1 LGERDRLVPVEGREG
16 GRGPTLDALAGIA
29 LTGWGLLIGL
39 APLRDNSFLTHLAT
53 GRLIV
58 ADGIP
63 RSDPYS
69 FTARGEPWVVQSWLA
84 STIYGR
90 VERWWGADGLR
101 VLMGLTTAAIT
112 ALVWRLTRP
121 AASLIG
127 RVGVTGLVVAIGTE
141 AWSERPL
148 LLGLLFLCLL
158 LLMAEDGLDPRW
170 AIPVMWLWVNV
181 HGSFPLGLV
190 AVGLLLAGR
199 RLDGEPVDVEKRVL
213 LWAVVG
219 TLLGGIN
226 PLGPRILVF
235 PLELLARSEVLQ
247 LITEWRA
254 PTFDTFGQRLFILQA
269 VVAVVLVVRRPRY
282 RIVLPLV
289 LFTAAA
295 LIGLRNIPVA
305 SIALV
310 PGMAWGLQGVGTISG
325 HRRSPVITAGCG
337 LLAALFVVLGTSTL
351 GERDYDLEGY
361 PVAAVAWMDDQGMLG
376 PESRVVSRDFAGN
389 YLEAVYGDDARVFM
403 DDRYDMFPSPIPE
416 DYIDLLRRQGWKEI
430 LDRYEPTAVLW
441 DRETQLGQIL
451 PEADDWGVVYADD
464 LWLVACPR
472 PSPDEPPDCTGA

>member
-1 LGERDRLVPVEGREG
+1 
-16 GRGPTLDALAGIA
+16 
-29 LTGWGLLIGL
+29 
-39 APLRDNSFLTHLAT
+39 
-53 GRLIV
+53 
-58 ADGIP
+58 
-63 RSDPYS
+63 
-69 FTARGEPWVVQSWLA
+69 
-84 STIYGR
+84 
-90 VERWWGADGLR
+90 
-101 VLMGLTTAAIT
+101 
-112 ALVWRLTRP
+112 
-121 AASLIG
+121 
-127 RVGVTGLVVAIGTE
+127 
-141 AWSERPL
+141 
-148 LLGLLFLCLL
+148 
-158 LLMAEDGLDPRW
+158 
-170 AIPVMWLWVNV
+170 MWLWVNV

-190 AVGLLLAGR
+190 AVGLLLVGR
-199 RLDGEPVDVEKRVL
+199 QLDQEPIEVEKRVL
-213 LWAVVG
+213 LWAAVG
-219 TLLGGIN
+219 TVLGGIN

-254 PTFDTFGQRLFILQA
+254 PTFDTLGQRLFILQA

-305 SIALV
+305 SVALV
-310 PGMAWGLQGVGTISG
+310 PGMAWGLQGLGTISG
-325 HRRSPVITAGCG
+325 ERRSTVITAGCAV
-337 LLAALFVVLGTSTL
+337 LVALFAVVGVSML
-351 GERDYDLEGY
+351 GERDYDLKGY

-389 YLEAVYGDDARVFM
+389 YLEAVYGDDVRVFM

-441 DRETQLGQIL
+441 DRETQLGQII

-472 PSPDEPPDCTGA
+472 PSPDEPPDCTGGR